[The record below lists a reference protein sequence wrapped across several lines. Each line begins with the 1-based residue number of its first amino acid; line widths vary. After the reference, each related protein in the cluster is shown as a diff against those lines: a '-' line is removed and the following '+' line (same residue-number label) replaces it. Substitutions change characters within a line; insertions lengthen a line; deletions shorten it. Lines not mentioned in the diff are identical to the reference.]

1 MYIYIKWKIG
11 LRKSSIFCKKRKKEK
26 RNLFI
31 FTKEQ
36 SFESDPFDEYPVE
49 TRRCFSSR
57 KHDQNEGKINALGGR
72 GKKSALHIATR
83 QRFPSVVEGARL
95 FLPSDFSLWGRWL
108 VSVIRAA
115 WKAWLSIS
123 VRAPNSDP
131 STRVVDPFEKWNGTR
146 LSPECRRSRDSW
158 LKGKAAGKPLC
169 SLNRG
174 RLRGWK
180 YIMGNITDE
189 CWPVRETATSGD
201 NLVTWTTSGP
211 SVRFSFRRRRNKN
224 GELEFGFFPSFFFL
238 FGERRIVLL
247 FFRVSFRMKIFAHFC
262 FQGFGISIWNFSRD
276 ENCTGINI
284 YIFWASF

>member
-1 MYIYIKWKIG
+1 MENRFKE
-11 LRKSSIFCKKRKKEK
+11 IFHLLQKKKKGKEK
-26 RNLFI
+26 FIHFHEGTKFRVGSLRRVSRRNASLFFI
-31 FTKEQ
+31 EEAW
-36 SFESDPFDEYPVE
+36 SE
-49 TRRCFSSR
+49 R
-57 KHDQNEGKINALGGR
+57 GKNKRAGR

-224 GELEFGFFPSFFFL
+224 GELEFGFFPSFF
-238 FGERRIVLL
+238 
-247 FFRVSFRMKIFAHFC
+247 SFSVKEELC
-262 FQGFGISIWNFSRD
+262 
-276 ENCTGINI
+276 
-284 YIFWASF
+284 YYSFE